1 MINISFD
8 NPLLLLL
15 LIPMLALV
23 LVPYFIAIRKENK
36 SRASVV
42 ALALHI
48 VIVILVMLAAA
59 GMSNVT
65 VITETELYVLADVS
79 HSMSD
84 RLDLVDQYI
93 AEVQDGLPRNSEM
106 GVITFGKNY
115 RLHTPLGE
123 KITSVKSNKV
133 NGSATDI
140 ASALRYADSLFGTSS
155 IKRIVLI
162 TDGMSTDPD
171 ETKELVRVIED
182 LKARD
187 VYVDTVYVDSNLREG
202 ETEVQISSVDFNPST
217 YVGKETTLD
226 VLVESTDDVNV
237 ILTLMKNGEKYVEKA
252 AELGVG
258 FNIINLDLDTSEAGE
273 FDYQVSVHTEKDTSD
288 YNNSISLTQ
297 TVTETVSVLLV
308 TASEKDV
315 DYVKEI
321 WGENALVDAYI
332 KPADPKPDI
341 SNPNPKPAT
350 FNVPFTVEDLCK
362 YDEII
367 ISGIDVRTVNSA
379 DTFVESLDTVVSV
392 FGKSLI
398 TVGNVHIQNKEDST
412 LDTLQDM
419 LPVKFN
425 DDDADPKLY
434 TLVIDSS
441 RSMEFRNADY
451 FVMAKLS
458 ATYLLGLLDETDY
471 FAIIN
476 FSGEVYHLAQPQV
489 ASAENI
495 AAALNAVS
503 NLQVTQGTMIGA
515 ALRAAGELMIPMSFS
530 EKQVMLISDG
540 MSFEGGEVLA
550 DDPFS
555 EAEFLY
561 ANNIT
566 VSTLNTGNTEKD
578 GINTMRSIA
587 KAGNAPGT
595 KDSDIPYYFC
605 ERSSDLQNLVLGE
618 VADDVN
624 AAEITGKT
632 KVNIKK
638 PNDDVLFGL
647 AYVPDIYGYVFAK
660 AKASAETVLDVDY
673 KKPSGKV
680 TQVPLYAYWS
690 YGNGRVSTLT
700 TTLGGVWIANWKDG
714 EGRSFLQ
721 NLASTNIPE
730 TKTDYPYTLN
740 VSFDGVNSHIE
751 IIPAALNPDA
761 VVTVTVTFPDG
772 SITKEKLTFE
782 SYRYFFKLE
791 TGQYGKYEIDT
802 KYQLSTKSYSSK
814 TTHTISYSPEYDS
827 FKTSSPAPIH
837 AFMRNNGNVFEG
849 GDIVLRVDENK
860 IATYVLH
867 FTVPFLAIAAA
878 LYVADTIIRK
888 LKWADIVSLFKKK
901 AKEDKK

>member
-36 SRASVV
+36 SRASLV

-93 AEVQDGLPRNSEM
+93 SEVQDGLPRNSEM

-140 ASALRYADSLFGTSS
+140 ASALRYADSLFGESS

-202 ETEVQISSVDFNPST
+202 ESEVQISSVDFNPST

-226 VLVESTDDVNV
+226 VLVESTDNVNV

-273 FDYQVSVHTEKDTSD
+273 FDYQVSIHTEKDTSD

-297 TVTETVSVLLV
+297 TVSQTVSVLLV
-308 TASEKDV
+308 TASENDV
-315 DYVKEI
+315 GYVKEI

-332 KPADPKPDI
+332 KPADPKPTI
-341 SNPNPKPAT
+341 SNPNPKPT
-350 FNVPFTVEDLCK
+350 SFNVPFTVEDLCK

-367 ISGIDVRTVNSA
+367 ISGVDVRAVNSA
-379 DTFVESLDTVVSV
+379 DTFIESLDTVVSV

-425 DDDADPKLY
+425 NDDADPKLY

-458 ATYLLGLLDETDY
+458 ATYLLSLLDETDY

-489 ASAENI
+489 ASPENI
-495 AAALNAVS
+495 AAALSAVS

-530 EKQVMLISDG
+530 EKQVILISDG
-540 MSFEGGEVLA
+540 MSFEGGEVLD

-555 EAEFLY
+555 EAEYLY

-578 GINTMRSIA
+578 GIDTMMSIA
-587 KAGNAPGT
+587 KAGNAPNNE
-595 KDSDIPYYFC
+595 KYYFC
-605 ERSSDLQNLVLGE
+605 ERSSDLKKLVLGE

-632 KVNIKK
+632 QVNIKK

-660 AKASAETVLDVDY
+660 AKASAQTVLDVDY
-673 KKPSGKV
+673 VKPSGKV
-680 TQVPLYAYWS
+680 TEVPLYAYWS

-700 TTLGGVWIANWKDG
+700 TTLGGAWVAGWKDA
-714 EGRSFLQ
+714 EGKAFLN
-721 NLASTNIPE
+721 NLATTNTPE

-740 VSFDGVNSHIE
+740 VSFDGVSSHIE
-751 IIPAALNPDA
+751 IIPASLNPDA
-761 VVTVTVTFPDG
+761 TVTVTVTFPDG

-791 TGQYGKYEIDT
+791 TGQYGKYEIET
-802 KYQLSTKSYSSK
+802 KYELSTKSYSSK
-814 TTHTISYSPEYDS
+814 TVHTISYSPEYDS

-849 GDIVLRVDENK
+849 GDIVLEVDENK